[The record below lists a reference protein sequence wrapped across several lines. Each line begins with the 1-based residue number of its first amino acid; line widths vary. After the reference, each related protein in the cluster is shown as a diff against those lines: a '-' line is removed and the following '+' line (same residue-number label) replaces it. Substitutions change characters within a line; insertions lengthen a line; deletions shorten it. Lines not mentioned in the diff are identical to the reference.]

1 MFCRLEVRL
10 ILMNNLS
17 FESIDKFSLEECKLA
32 KLSNQEH
39 IMAIKQRLMNE
50 SLSEEM
56 RFDLEKKR
64 RHLGRLS
71 FRIDKR
77 ILVLK
82 EELRILKDKLQ
93 IQAEENRHANDQ
105 LIQFF
110 RPRAYH
116 AVFCYIAHELLDTDT
131 IEMIESEVKQRIKQL
146 KEELEP

>member
-1 MFCRLEVRL
+1 MS
-10 ILMNNLS
+10 NLS
-17 FESIDKFSLEECKLA
+17 FESIDNFSLNECKLA

-64 RHLGRLS
+64 KHLGRLS

-82 EELRILKDKLQ
+82 KELGISKHKLQ
-93 IQAEENRHANDQ
+93 IQMEESRHANDQ
-105 LIQFF
+105 LIQFL

-116 AVFCYIAHELLDTDT
+116 AVFCYVAHELLDTNT